1 MINKKTLNLILLIV
15 VIIPVIILAIVKGN
29 QNSKFAVEAKNEKYT
44 SILSI
49 EGEFR
54 YTAHTVEVIE
64 LKVDERRL
72 LMDVIL
78 YNEFHPGEIL
88 TKEQLMNE
96 YYAFC
101 SDTNSI
107 DQLEAFYNFFQ
118 MDEYADVENPI
129 SSYYEGVSDY
139 LQEQYQLGTVNQ
151 ASLEQVEEAARYA
164 ARLWHEEIRR

>member
-54 YTAHTVEVIE
+54 YTAQTVEVIE

-88 TKEQLMNE
+88 TKEQ
-96 YYAFC
+96 
-101 SDTNSI
+101 
-107 DQLEAFYNFFQ
+107 
-118 MDEYADVENPI
+118 
-129 SSYYEGVSDY
+129 
-139 LQEQYQLGTVNQ
+139 YQLGTVNQ